1 VPTTTTTTTTTRSRD
16 VARRTGPLVGAGLI
30 AGGVLFSVGGGMH
43 PKEDPPD
50 VTLYEHMRIMFGN
63 PDWYPS
69 HALLLAGTVL
79 IAAALLVLVRGGS
92 LAGVPRAQ
100 AAATAAAVGAAVAV
114 PGMLLHLVAAVEAG
128 AIGAGPPTP
137 IADAQVVVE
146 TLTAPLF
153 GLGVA
158 WFAVVGAPTR
168 TVGNVV
174 TAVPGVV
181 GGVAYALAGAT
192 ILITDALDGLS
203 PLAAGI
209 AVWAAAA
216 GVGLLLR
223 RRAT

>member
-1 VPTTTTTTTTTRSRD
+1 VTTTTTTTTTRSRD
-16 VARRTGPLVGAGLI
+16 VARRTSPLVGAGLI
-30 AGGVLFSVGGGMH
+30 AGGVLFFVGGGMH

-100 AAATAAAVGAAVAV
+100 AAATAAAVGAAVAA
-114 PGMLLHLVAAVEAG
+114 PGMLLHLVAAVEAD
-128 AIGAGPPTP
+128 AIGAGLPTP
-137 IADAQVVVE
+137 ITDAQVVVE

-158 WFAVVGAPTR
+158 LLAVVGAATR
-168 TVGNVV
+168 TVGNIV

-192 ILITDALDGLS
+192 ILITDALDGLF
-203 PLAAGI
+203 PLAADI